1 MRFKL
6 FEKRNGTKNNSDIG
20 IANSILLANNNV
32 FSTLLCSKYEK
43 IIVIMLTRG
52 KAIINPDRM
61 GFLIESQL
69 TNDMIKADINILSMK
84 INILQQFRT

>member
-1 MRFKL
+1 
-6 FEKRNGTKNNSDIG
+6 
-20 IANSILLANNNV
+20 
-32 FSTLLCSKYEK
+32 
-43 IIVIMLTRG
+43 MLTRG